1 MPLTMGEK
9 IKVLIDRRGVTIT
22 ELAGQLGTSRQ
33 NLTNKFARD
42 NFSEQE
48 IKEIARK
55 LNCEFVGTFKMLDTG
70 EEI

>member
-9 IKVLIDRRGVTIT
+9 IKVLIDRRGITIT
-22 ELAGQLGTSRQ
+22 ELASQLGTSRQ

-48 IKEIARK
+48 IKEIAKR
-55 LNCEFVGTFKMLDTG
+55 LNCEFIGTFKMLDTG
-70 EEI
+70 EEV